1 MRWYEQLTRQ
11 GIHKSRRHQ
20 VTLWTLA
27 EHFARPLNNR
37 RTRTAEKHSQELTRT
52 EQILGFFFSSL
63 SIFISSLRKI
73 DEVIVEPSSPATVY
87 YTQHLRL
94 GYRDYVQSITT
105 KRGIHVM
112 FYDTWWSFNI
122 YTFRNTL
129 FFYLDI
135 CICFL
140 DDINHLVRRMWY
152 SVGNPLFSF
161 YWSLGII
168 RELTSTTKLMIFLPL

>member
-1 MRWYEQLTRQ
+1 MNSWHDRAFTSPGDTKWHFEHSLNTSL
-11 GIHKSRRHQ
+11 G
-20 VTLWTLA
+20 LWTIA
-27 EHFARPLNNR
+27 EHELRRNILKNSLEQNR
-37 RTRTAEKHSQELTRT
+37 FWD
-52 EQILGFFFSSL
+52 FFFSSL